1 LNWLM
6 AIGNTDRTSQLSSH
20 KAIYIFHGLNIG
32 KCMTSG
38 SACQTCLARV
48 EIFA

>member
-32 KCMTSG
+32 KYMTLG
-38 SACQTCLARV
+38 PATCLTRV